1 MTEEEL
7 KDFVDAHLTFA
18 KRAQEKKKER
28 LEKEKK
34 EKEEMAEYQR
44 LKEKFEKK

>member
-1 MTEEEL
+1 
-7 KDFVDAHLTFA
+7 
-18 KRAQEKKKER
+18 

-44 LKEKFEKK
+44 LKEKFEKKVREI